1 MGKHSSGNLS
11 YWEARR
17 RRRDLRKKA
26 KPRKQPTVL
35 KKRWIIVAFILGL
48 LVGGALGF
56 YAKTIGKFAA
66 RLYLSFKEGQWQPDA
81 REKVEVDKSLSV
93 ISGDPNKSVNTLILG
108 SDRGSNKGE
117 TGWCRSDVM
126 MLVCLHER
134 DKKAVVISI
143 PRDTRVTLPGHGTE
157 KINAAHALGG
167 PSSAIDVVKSLL
179 GVDVHHYISMD
190 FEGFKKIVNAVG
202 GVPVHLSRPIRDPHA
217 GYLPAGDLL
226 LDGEQALV
234 VVRSRKLPGGDL
246 DRIRSQHAFLRALIN
261 KVHSTKSVWK
271 AKQIVDILAS
281 SCKMDYTAG
290 EIMKLVEELRAF
302 PVQRVQFV
310 TIPGV
315 PKNIAGASYY
325 VPDMEKLAELV
336 EEVKKNTEV
345 SDTLLA
351 SIKASSLGSTV
362 VEELYS
368 PTADVIKVL
377 GSGKNSGFAVSIV
390 AEKLRLLG
398 HEKVSEGFAKYP
410 VTSTTIYHR
419 REAKRAGEGVKS
431 SLPELTGAELVLSDE
446 ITSEHNSPIVVVLR
460 QGFVPENLVSFYGRL
475 SRPALEIG
483 EISKKRRTIE

>member
-11 YWEARR
+11 YWGARR

-26 KPRKQPTVL
+26 KPRKQPRVL
-35 KKRWIIVAFILGL
+35 KKRWIIVAFIVGFLI
-48 LVGGALGF
+48 GGALGF
-56 YAKTIGKFAA
+56 YARTIGKLAA

-81 REKVEVDKSLSV
+81 REKVEVNKSLSV

-108 SDRGSNKGE
+108 SDKGSNKGE

-134 DKKAVVISI
+134 DQKAVVISI
-143 PRDTRVTLPGHGTE
+143 PRDTRVTLPGHGTQ
-157 KINAAHALGG
+157 KINAAHAFGG
-167 PSSAIDVVKSLL
+167 PSSAIDAVKNLL
-179 GVDVHHYISMD
+179 GIDVHHYISMD

-246 DRIRSQHAFLRALIN
+246 DRIKSQHAFLKALIN

-281 SCKMDYTAG
+281 SCKMDYTAR

-302 PVQRVQFV
+302 PVQNVQFV

-325 VPDMEKLAELV
+325 IPDMEKLAELV
-336 EEVKKNTEV
+336 DEVKKKTEV
-345 SDTLLA
+345 SETLLA
-351 SIKASSLGSTV
+351 SIKASSETATF

-377 GSGKNSGFAVSIV
+377 GSGRNSSFAVSII

-398 HEKVSEGFAKYP
+398 HEKVFEGFAKYP
-410 VTSTTIYHR
+410 SASTTIYFR
-419 REAKRAGEGVKS
+419 REAKRASKGVKS
-431 SLPELTGAELVLSDE
+431 SLPELAGAELVLSDE
-446 ITSEHNSPIVVVLR
+446 ITSEHNSPVVIVLR
-460 QGFVPENLVSFYGRL
+460 QGFVPENIVSFYGRL
-475 SRPALEIG
+475 SKPAFKIG
-483 EISKKRRTIE
+483 EISKKRRLIQ

>member
-1 MGKHSSGNLS
+1 MGKHSSGKIS

-17 RRRDLRKKA
+17 RRRDLRKKV
-26 KPRKQPTVL
+26 KHKKQPRTL
-35 KKRWIIVAFILGL
+35 KKRWLVIAFILGF

-56 YAKTIGKFAA
+56 YAKQIGKFAA
-66 RLYLSFKEGQWQPDA
+66 KLYLSFKQGQWQPDA
-81 REKVEVDKSLSV
+81 KEKVEVSKSLSV
-93 ISGDPNKSVNTLILG
+93 ISKDPNKSVNTLILG
-108 SDRGSNKGE
+108 SDKGSNRGE

-134 DKKAVVISI
+134 DKRAVVISI
-143 PRDTRVTLPGHGTE
+143 PRDTRVTIPGHGTE

-167 PSSAIDVVKSLL
+167 PSSAIDIVKNLL
-179 GVDVHHYISMD
+179 GMDVHHYISMD

-202 GVPVHLSRPIRDPHA
+202 GVPVHLTRPIRDPHA

-246 DRIRSQHAFLRALIN
+246 DRIKSQHAFLRALIN
-261 KVHSTKSVWK
+261 KIHSTKSVWK

-302 PVQRVQFV
+302 PVQSVQFV

-325 VPDMEKLAELV
+325 VPDTTKLAELIS
-336 EEVKKNTEV
+336 EVKKNTQV
-345 SDTLLA
+345 SEKILA
-351 SIKASSLGSTV
+351 SIKASSGGSTV

-377 GSGKNSGFAVSIV
+377 GSGRNSIYAVSII

-398 HEKVSEGFAKYP
+398 HEKVFEGIARYP
-410 VTSTTIYHR
+410 VNTTTIYHR
-419 REAKRAGEGVKS
+419 KEAKRASLGIKS
-431 SLPELTGAELVLSDE
+431 SLPDLSGAELVLSDE
-446 ITSEHNSPIVVVLR
+446 LTSANNSPIVVVLR

-475 SRPALEIG
+475 SAPALKIG
-483 EISKKRRTIE
+483 RLSEKNKRIE